1 MVVEQHIEGAT
12 RVSVAVVEGS
22 EGPVALLPSQ
32 EEVVCPEIDFLDAHI
47 AAQRKMAQTEV
58 PPARKSMPPVLLHK
72 ISCAHVCEVNSKM
85 RRARF
90 RAEAVQ
96 PQKTIERCCM
106 TFLRQCWLGFD
117 CCSRDLALQ

>member
-1 MVVEQHIEGAT
+1 MLELCIAFQGIESVVVEQHIEGAT

-58 PPARKSMPPVLLHK
+58 LPAHRSMTPALPHEAPPAHD
-72 ISCAHVCEVNSKM
+72 
-85 RRARF
+85 
-90 RAEAVQ
+90 
-96 PQKTIERCCM
+96 
-106 TFLRQCWLGFD
+106 WG
-117 CCSRDLALQ
+117 